1 MKSKIVKSMFWIIVI
16 VVAVFIYNSSMVSAW
31 RNYNNG
37 MRAYKDNNYQQ
48 AAGAFGKA
56 HNLYNNPN
64 LKFNECI
71 SEWAAIMKKQNDL
84 KINSI
89 ADSALSEMN
98 RKLLQNASTEARN
111 KITNL
116 LSVQSL
122 KNKQLAVLYYTL
134 GKLYLLE
141 NRPDDARVA
150 FQKSVV
156 QQEDFKPALKQL
168 VKERTSETNSTS
180 NKLLLA
186 TVESESIEL
195 MNWKPF

>member
-1 MKSKIVKSMFWIIVI
+1 MKSITWIIVI

-56 HNLYNNPN
+56 YNLYNNQN

-98 RKLLQNASTEARN
+98 RKLLQKSSIEARN

-116 LSVQSL
+116 LTVQSL
-122 KNKQLAVLYYTL
+122 KNKQLAILYYAL

-150 FQKSVV
+150 FQKSVA
-156 QQEDFKPALKQL
+156 QQENFKPALKQL
-168 VKERTSETNSTS
+168 VRERTSEANSTS
-180 NKLLLA
+180 KKLLLA
-186 TVESESIEL
+186 TVESEPIEL
-195 MNWKPF
+195 MSWKPF